1 MKHNSYN
8 YEGGQPFKV
17 EAPFVPTGDQ
27 PAAIQSLTDGIERGE
42 WAQVLLG
49 ATGTGKTFTMA
60 KVIEAVQKP
69 TLIIAHNKTLA
80 AQLCSEFKSFFP
92 NNAVEYFV
100 SYYDFYQ
107 PEAYIPS
114 SDTYI
119 EKDASINDEIDK
131 LRHSATMSLFERRDV
146 IIVASVSC
154 IYGLGDPEDYS
165 DLVLSL
171 RLGQTKSRD
180 EILSKLVDI
189 QYTRN
194 DMNFIRGTFRVQGDT
209 IEIFPAAYSERAIRV
224 ELFGD
229 EIDRLVEVDA
239 LTGEVIAE
247 RKHVAV
253 YPASHYVTTKG
264 KMKIAVE
271 RIEAELDEQ
280 LAKLKAEDRL
290 LEAQRLEQRTRYDI
304 EMMQEMGYC
313 SGIENYSRH
322 MSERKAGEAPYTL
335 IDYFPDDFLIMV
347 DESHVTIP
355 QVRAMY
361 NGDRARKESLIE
373 YGFRLP
379 SALDNRPLKFDE
391 FVERINQIV
400 YVSATPGPYEMEVE
414 TNVAEQ
420 IIRPTGLLDP
430 SIEIR
435 PIKGQMDD
443 LLGEI
448 HKRAAKNERV
458 LVTTLTKKMA
468 EDLTEFLKEMGVRV
482 RYLHSDIV
490 TIERAEI
497 IRDLRAGVF
506 DVLVGINLLREGLD
520 MPEVSLVA
528 ILDADKEG
536 FLRSDTAMI
545 QTIGRAARNVN
556 GHVIMYAD
564 RVTGSMQRAMDE
576 TDRRRAVQEAYNI
589 EHHITPKSVSKDVKE
604 LIELTKIEEDMVT
617 DGKGLSPKKGKKKS
631 SAAGM
636 DHGHEPYAQ
645 EAAATKVAEITAE
658 ELYNKI
664 EELDRQMKAAAK
676 QLEFEKAA
684 KLRDQL
690 GELRQQWSDMHSAG
704 ESKLKKSRKNS
715 KKQSPKSKKVHI

>member
-1 MKHNSYN
+1 M
-8 YEGGQPFKV
+8 
-17 EAPFVPTGDQ
+17 
-27 PAAIQSLTDGIERGE
+27 
-42 WAQVLLG
+42 
-49 ATGTGKTFTMA
+49 
-60 KVIEAVQKP
+60 
-69 TLIIAHNKTLA
+69 
-80 AQLCSEFKSFFP
+80 
-92 NNAVEYFV
+92 
-100 SYYDFYQ
+100 
-107 PEAYIPS
+107 
-114 SDTYI
+114 
-119 EKDASINDEIDK
+119 
-131 LRHSATMSLFERRDV
+131 
-146 IIVASVSC
+146 
-154 IYGLGDPEDYS
+154 
-165 DLVLSL
+165 LSL

-253 YPASHYVTTKG
+253 YPASHYVTTKD
-264 KMKIAVE
+264 KMRIAVE

-280 LAKLKAEDRL
+280 LAKLKAADRL

-379 SALDNRPLKFDE
+379 SALDNRPLQFDE

-414 TNVAEQ
+414 TNIAEQ

-564 RVTGSMQRAMDE
+564 RITGSMQRAIDE

-589 EHHITPKSVSKDVKE
+589 EHNITPKSVSKDVKE

-617 DGKGLSPKKGKKKS
+617 DGKDFSSKKGKKKS
-631 SAAGM
+631 STTGM

-645 EAAATKVAEITAE
+645 DISTPKVADITPE
-658 ELYNKI
+658 ELFNKI

-704 ESKLKKSRKNS
+704 ESKLKKPASSKGRKRTSS
-715 KKQSPKSKKVHI
+715 KTK